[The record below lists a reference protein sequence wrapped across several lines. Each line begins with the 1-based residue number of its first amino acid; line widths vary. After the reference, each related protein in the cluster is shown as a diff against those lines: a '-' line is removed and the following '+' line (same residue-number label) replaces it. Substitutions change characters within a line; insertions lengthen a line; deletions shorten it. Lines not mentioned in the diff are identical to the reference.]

1 MYDEAKADR
10 VIKFIERI
18 TTHTK
23 GELAKQP
30 FILEPF
36 QKEVIRD
43 IFGNVNEEGLRI
55 TREAFPAVARSIAR
69 QPRSVKAA
77 TRSGSVSRTPMRQE

>member
-1 MYDEAKADR
+1 MYDEHKAER
-10 VIKFIERI
+10 VIKFIEKI

-23 GELAKQP
+23 GELARKP

-43 IFGNVNEEGLRI
+43 IFGNVDEQGLRI
-55 TREAFPAVARSIAR
+55 TREAFLF
-69 QPRSVKAA
+69 
-77 TRSGSVSRTPMRQE
+77 

>member
-1 MYDEAKADR
+1 MYDEHKAKR
-10 VIKFIERI
+10 VINFIEKI

-23 GELAKQP
+23 GELARKP

-43 IFGNVNEEGLRI
+43 IFGNVNEDGLRI
-55 TREAFPAVARSIAR
+55 TREAFLFGLVRMVRP
-69 QPRSVKAA
+69 
-77 TRSGSVSRTPMRQE
+77 TF

>member
-1 MYDEAKADR
+1 MYDEHKAKR
-10 VIKFIERI
+10 VINFIEKI

-23 GELAKQP
+23 GELARKP

-43 IFGNVNEEGLRI
+43 IFSNVNEDVYASRARPSSLVVRMVKRI
-55 TREAFPAVARSIAR
+55 S
-69 QPRSVKAA
+69 
-77 TRSGSVSRTPMRQE
+77 